1 MIKEMEQRLV
11 VGGNALGG
19 EQNPEEKE
27 RLRQQRA
34 LQIKL
39 RNERKKQKQLMEDKH
54 KKEEQLLLQQQQ
66 YSSLQEEVEQN
77 RKIIEKLRAKYTQ
90 IDKELRD
97 VREEAEEH
105 KEGMLDTIREQER
118 EVEFLNLVTRA
129 LLKDFELQNLREKSR
144 YDEFN
149 QRWVL
154 PVFYVKERAV

>member
-54 KKEEQLLLQQQQ
+54 KKEEQLLLQQ
-66 YSSLQEEVEQN
+66 
-77 RKIIEKLRAKYTQ
+77 
-90 IDKELRD
+90 
-97 VREEAEEH
+97 
-105 KEGMLDTIREQER
+105 
-118 EVEFLNLVTRA
+118 
-129 LLKDFELQNLREKSR
+129 
-144 YDEFN
+144 
-149 QRWVL
+149 
-154 PVFYVKERAV
+154 